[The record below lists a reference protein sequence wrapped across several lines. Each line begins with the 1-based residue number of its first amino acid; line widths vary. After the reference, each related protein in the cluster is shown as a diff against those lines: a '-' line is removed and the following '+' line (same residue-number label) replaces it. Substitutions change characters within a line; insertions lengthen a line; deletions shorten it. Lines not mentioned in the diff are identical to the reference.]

1 MRCFAI
7 SLTLFAVIPFSGCAK
22 PGEAPVGRQSGEAKE
37 VSSNNS
43 AAARLDVAE
52 SRPTPAVSEVRVVD
66 ENQFQSVLEELR
78 GNVVLIDFWG
88 TWCAPCLE
96 LLPHTL
102 AAADKY
108 GPRGLTVV
116 AVAID
121 DPAEVDAVDKKL
133 AERSGYVIPLISKYG
148 ISSDSVEKFGI
159 SDGAL
164 PHLKLLDRSGKIV
177 ESFGVGGTPPTP
189 ENIDAA
195 IERALGTPGGA
206 G

>member
-1 MRCFAI
+1 MRFL
-7 SLTLFAVIPFSGCAK
+7 SLSLALLAVIPFLGCAR
-22 PGEAPVGRQSGEAKE
+22 PGDAPAGPQSQETKALASDNSGTASSGE
-37 VSSNNS
+37 
-43 AAARLDVAE
+43 AE
-52 SRPTPAVSEVRVVD
+52 SRPAPAISQVRVVD
-66 ENQFQSVLEELR
+66 ETQFQAVLDELK
-78 GNVVLIDFWG
+78 GKVVLIDFWG

-102 AAADKY
+102 AAAEKY

-121 DPAEVDAVDKKL
+121 DPAEVDAVDTKL

-164 PHLKLLDRSGKIV
+164 PHLKLLDRDGKLV
-177 ESFGVGGTPPTP
+177 ETFGVAGSPPSA

-195 IERALGTPGGA
+195 IERVLASSA
-206 G
+206 GSG